1 MTMMMHHREKGLNDA
16 DALQDSCN
24 ASAVVRLAAGR
35 VHGLVEKGVPRV
47 RKAEGM
53 CVRGQGLSWR
63 TSVVPHGFSAMP
75 LFIVRLPIASLPHAY
90 AHMRSLAL
98 AR

>member
-1 MTMMMHHREKGLNDA
+1 MSPTTVTMMMHQNENGL
-16 DALQDSCN
+16 QYSPFSKPFCN

-53 CVRGQGLSWR
+53 CVRVCRGARRWCR
-63 TSVVPHGFSAMP
+63 TALHRQAADRFVASVVP
-75 LFIVRLPIASLPHAY
+75 IASFVS
-90 AHMRSLAL
+90 SLA
-98 AR
+98 R